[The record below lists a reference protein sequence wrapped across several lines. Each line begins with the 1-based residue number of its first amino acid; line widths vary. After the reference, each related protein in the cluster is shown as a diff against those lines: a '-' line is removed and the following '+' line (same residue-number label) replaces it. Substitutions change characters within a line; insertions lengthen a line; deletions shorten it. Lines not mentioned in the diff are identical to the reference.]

1 MNISG
6 VDVPD
11 KLTDALLEG
20 NLVIFA
26 GAGVSMQP
34 PQSLVSF
41 RDLVKDIAKDVDPS
55 GKCKSLMEDGESCE
69 AALGRLSEIG
79 DIYASCSARLN
90 RSICSELHK
99 NILALSMQGGGYSR
113 RHD

>member
-6 VDVPD
+6 VAVPD

-69 AALGRLSEIG
+69 AALEGCL
-79 DIYASCSARLN
+79 
-90 RSICSELHK
+90 K
-99 NILALSMQGGGYSR
+99 LAMFTRAAPQG
-113 RHD
+113 